1 MKENLNI
8 NIDKNIIYTLNEY
21 AMELK
26 ENKDSI
32 IEKAIELYFDKLDE
46 VIADKRIDNI
56 KNNKEETIPLEEV
69 FKKANI
75 NVWSEVWEKCS
86 KRIFKIR

>member
-75 NVWSEVWEKCS
+75 NV
-86 KRIFKIR
+86 